1 MIHYLQDFSLI
12 AILGVFTR
20 TKIVQVELDS
30 NCGSLSY
37 GEELVVFCSPSDYR
51 KEFMNAMAEQ
61 SKAVYLSNEQPGCGS
76 SCGRWSQTSCRSCHT
91 QIFSLCRETRRRGLA
106 SWLSGPILQNCF
118 CCTTLTTTF
127 NTYYV
132 AWCMNWGPLLLEL
145 SNIFLSK
152 INFHRIG

>member
-1 MIHYLQDFSLI
+1 MINYLQDFSLI

-61 SKAVYLSNEQPGCGS
+61 SKAVYLSNELPGCGS

-106 SWLSGPILQNCF
+106 SWLSGPILQNCY
-118 CCTTLTTTF
+118 LG
-127 NTYYV
+127 N
-132 AWCMNWGPLLLEL
+132 
-145 SNIFLSK
+145 K
-152 INFHRIG
+152 